1 MSDFGNDNYFRATVI
16 FFDKSNNSLS
26 YPVKASNP
34 RPTANP
40 SFVNPIG
47 IVIPGILLALAV
59 IFDKHIDAKASI
71 TTDLWKGYRPIAKE
85 YDIKQIES
93 NSGKNFKILHIM
105 I

>member
-1 MSDFGNDNYFRATVI
+1 MY
-16 FFDKSNNSLS
+16 
-26 YPVKASNP
+26 
-34 RPTANP
+34 
-40 SFVNPIG
+40 
-47 IVIPGILLALAV
+47 ALKIENFSAKELKR